1 MTDLFSVPLRA
12 AIFDMDGVLTD
23 TIDYH
28 YRTWQRLFDEEGIP
42 FDREKNEDLRGLSRL
57 DSLNAVLGDR
67 PLPDATKQE
76 FLDRKNQYFHEFI
89 EQMDESALLPGIAE
103 LLSEIE
109 AAGLPMAVASAS
121 QNVQKVCAQ
130 LGIADKFAAIANVYD
145 VPNSKPAPDV
155 FLHAASLIG
164 VEPDACLVFEDGASG
179 IQAARSAGMRV
190 LGLGDPK
197 VVGAAHVV
205 LPGLDG
211 VTWADLRARFER
223 VETTAARAIETAAVA
238 PSTGL

>member
-12 AIFDMDGVLTD
+12 VIFDMDGVLTD

-42 FDREKNEDLRGLSRL
+42 FDREKNEELRGLSRL

-67 PLPDATKQE
+67 ELPDAKKQE

-89 EQMDESALLPGIAE
+89 EQMDASALLPGIAE
-103 LLSEIE
+103 LLPEIE

-121 QNVQKVCAQ
+121 QNVQKVCTQ
-130 LGIADKFAAIANVYD
+130 LGIADKFQKIASVYD

-155 FLHAASLIG
+155 FLHAAKLIDT
-164 VEPDACLVFEDGASG
+164 EPQACLAIEDGASG
-179 IQAARSAGMRV
+179 IEAALAAGMRV
-190 LGLGDPK
+190 LGLGDPQ
-197 VVGAAHVV
+197 VVGRAHIVMD
-205 LPGLDG
+205 GLGG
-211 VTWADLRARFER
+211 VTWADLRAQF
-223 VETTAARAIETAAVA
+223 ETAPAIA
-238 PSTGL
+238 SSSGL